1 MWRFSSRSH
10 LRIFYSSFGRKFS
23 LRVCRIESVMLKPSE
38 FWTWKSPASK
48 FGCFNSKVKAVS
60 MQENWEHTPEDKEV
74 SFAVFPVA
82 CTNVSS
88 QLNPDKDKFFNSHT
102 KFQEFGGNPDS
113 SPCFTFGASANQ
125 VSLSLAELHVPSRI
139 NPDRDKMF
147 WSPISRINFPGGTIT
162 H

>member
-1 MWRFSSRSH
+1 
-10 LRIFYSSFGRKFS
+10 
-23 LRVCRIESVMLKPSE
+23 
-38 FWTWKSPASK
+38 
-48 FGCFNSKVKAVS
+48 

-113 SPCFTFGASANQ
+113 SPCFTCGASANQ
-125 VSLSLAELHVPSRI
+125 VSFSMARLHVPSQISR
-139 NPDRDKMF
+139 DRDKLFEYSVSNFMQNF
-147 WSPISRINFPGGTIT
+147 SGAVIISTNDF
-162 H
+162 